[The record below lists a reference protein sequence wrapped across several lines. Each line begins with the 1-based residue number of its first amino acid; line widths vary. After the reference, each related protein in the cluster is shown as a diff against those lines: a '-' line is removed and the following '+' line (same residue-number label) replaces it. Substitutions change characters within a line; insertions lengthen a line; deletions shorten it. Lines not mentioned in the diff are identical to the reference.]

1 MKKNIAVVAGGSSSE
16 YVISMKSAALIL
28 DCIDTERFNPYLVI
42 VEKNQWYAKVL
53 DQTYPIN
60 RDDFSLE
67 REGQKIHF
75 DYVYNIIHGTPGEDG
90 KIQGYFDLL
99 NIPYTGCDVLTSSI
113 TFNKKVCKQLVSSH
127 GITTPQSVVLR
138 QQQPYSVEKL
148 IEELSFP
155 CFVKPNNGGSS
166 FGASKVDQA
175 DKLGEA
181 IHNAFE
187 HDREVLIEEYIS
199 GRELTCGVYLENG
212 MARALPIT
220 EIVTDNAFFDFQAKY
235 EGASEEI
242 TPARIDDET
251 TKRCQR
257 LTERIYTVLGC
268 RGLSRIDYILRDD
281 ELYFIEANTT
291 PGCSPESIIPQQIS
305 AAGLD
310 IKKIINDQLLV

>member
-42 VEKNQWYAKVL
+42 VEKGGWYAKL
-53 DQTYPIN
+53 PDQDCPVN
-60 RDDFSLE
+60 RDDFSVE
-67 REGQKIHF
+67 HEGQKVRF

-99 NIPYTGCDVLTSSI
+99 NIPYTGCGVLAGSI
-113 TFNKKVCKQLVSSH
+113 TFNKSVCKQLVRSH

-138 QQQPYSVEKL
+138 QQQPYSVEQL
-148 IEELSFP
+148 TLELSFP

-175 DKLGEA
+175 SNLGEA
-181 IHNAFE
+181 IRKAFE

-199 GRELTCGVYLENG
+199 GRELTCGVYLEDG

-220 EIVTDNAFFDFQAKY
+220 EIVTENAFFDFQAKY

-242 TPARIDDET
+242 TPARVDEET
-251 TKRCQR
+251 TERCQR
-257 LTERIYTVLGC
+257 LTARIYTVLGC
-268 RGLSRIDYILRDD
+268 RGLARIDYILRDG

-291 PGCSPESIIPQQIS
+291 PGCSPESIIPQQIR

>member
-42 VEKNQWYAKVL
+42 VEKDQWYAKL
-53 DQTYPIN
+53 PGQNCPIN

-67 REGQKIHF
+67 REGHNIRF

-113 TFNKKVCKQLVSSH
+113 TFNKSVCKQLVRSH

-148 IEELSFP
+148 TEELKFP

-175 DKLGEA
+175 SDLGEA
-181 IHNAFE
+181 IRKAFE

-199 GRELTCGVYLENG
+199 GRELTCGVYQEHE

-220 EIVTDNAFFDFQAKY
+220 EIVSKNAFFDFQAKY

-242 TPARIDDET
+242 TPARIDNET
-251 TKRCQR
+251 TERCQR

-268 RGLSRIDYILRDD
+268 RGLARIDYILRDG

-291 PGCSPESIIPQQIS
+291 PGCSPESIIPQQIR